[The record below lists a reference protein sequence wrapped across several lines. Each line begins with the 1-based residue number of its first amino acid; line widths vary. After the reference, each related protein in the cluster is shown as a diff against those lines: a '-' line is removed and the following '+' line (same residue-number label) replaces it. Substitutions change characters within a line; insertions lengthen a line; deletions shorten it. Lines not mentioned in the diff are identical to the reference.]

1 MVLVT
6 VTLECNFC
14 CKLELCGAPGKFE
27 YFGEEVLSRGQVC
40 LPSDYHFLLLLLLC
54 GRFPTRYLAYLQR
67 DCGRNYDYILLIGIL
82 HRELDFSVINFNS
95 HLFNSYLATV
105 NSNPT

>member
-6 VTLECNFC
+6 VTLERNFC

-27 YFGEEVLSRGQVC
+27 YFGEEVLSRSQVC

-67 DCGRNYDYILLIGIL
+67 DCGRNYDYILLVGIL
-82 HRELDFSVINFNS
+82 H
-95 HLFNSYLATV
+95 
-105 NSNPT
+105 